1 VATVTSAG
9 STAGPTATA
18 AVTNTVDT
26 SSNATGGLDS
36 SLLQDETTLLQSG
49 VPGLNGKVP
58 LSTLPPIKGSVAAL
72 ETQTIGLLGRVQA
85 SSSLSGATK
94 SALIGQLRNL
104 TLQLGPA
111 LDEQDRIETLRAQ
124 ENVLLQ
130 AHADAQAS
138 VSKLAARLQVSLNN
152 LRVGVQTAVAAN
164 VVAAV
169 GSLTVT
175 VSGSADTVQ
184 AQLGAKVNRLLV
196 NVLVDLDVLHIA
208 TLNAVANVDTARLN
222 VNLFALVKKLRLDLN
237 LLLTNLKVT
246 IKADVSAAIA
256 AEASLTVSLAAEI
269 DGLKADLRT
278 NVDTQ
283 LGGLDG
289 LLTSQINA
297 LNGTLASVSTTLQG
311 LQGQVG

>member
-1 VATVTSAG
+1 
-9 STAGPTATA
+9 
-18 AVTNTVDT
+18 VDT

-36 SLLQDETTLLQSG
+36 SLLQDETTLLQSD

>member
-1 VATVTSAG
+1 MATVTSAG

>member
-1 VATVTSAG
+1 MATVTSAG

-269 DGLKADLRT
+269 DGLKADL
-278 NVDTQ
+278 
-283 LGGLDG
+283 
-289 LLTSQINA
+289 S
-297 LNGTLASVSTTLQG
+297 
-311 LQGQVG
+311 

>member
-1 VATVTSAG
+1 
-9 STAGPTATA
+9 
-18 AVTNTVDT
+18 VDT

>member
-1 VATVTSAG
+1 M
-9 STAGPTATA
+9 
-18 AVTNTVDT
+18 DT

-36 SLLQDETTLLQSG
+36 SLLQDETTLLQSD